1 MNKNK
6 KLKVPQGTTCGKWSF
21 DKRLGKGGNGEVWL
35 AKYDGQTCAIKVLS
49 KVAEKAY
56 SRFRDEI
63 KVLKENSDVTGI
75 VPLLEAELPELG
87 KGTPW
92 YAMPVATPASDV
104 LVDKGI
110 PDVVSAIAEI
120 AETLKVLHSRN
131 ITHRDIKPQNLLF
144 LDGKACL
151 SDFGL
156 VDYPDKPDVTAK
168 NEDIG
173 PRWTMAPEMRRNA
186 SNADF
191 KKADIYSLGKTLW
204 ILLTKQTKGFDGQY
218 SAASSVGIRT
228 YLGQKFT
235 APLDNLLSI
244 STDNAPNRRPTISEF
259 LNALREWQ
267 QLSRDQWAQD
277 NVEMEMLQ
285 SRLFPATTPSRAIWE
300 DIDAIVTVLNIVG
313 SIPNF
318 SHIFFPDG
326 GGLDL
331 HSVRKSHERGC
342 IEINT
347 GLTEI
352 LKPKRLVFEYF
363 ADEAHWNYFRLEAD
377 ELAPSGAYEEPPHYC
392 REELVELPN
401 GLYIDRV
408 AWDANEYQG
417 EPLPDDARL
426 VCRYVRGTFVI
437 FLKSSI
443 YNYASATYDGRHAKM
458 STDEFRQYI
467 QRSVDHACTKREKEA
482 AEQRRI
488 TRTQTISDHVKAIIA
503 LSKNALAERTRTREE
518 FNKKRGDDSPIYTI
532 IEMFEMDILPRPAW
546 DELAKYLQDLNETM
560 LRKLVGLVYMGREEI
575 NDFSYFETI
584 VNGMSKEQCLSKL
597 IGKIDIPEYL
607 LAATEMLGD
616 EMDKIGCSSG

>member
-1 MNKNK
+1 MSKNN

-21 DKRLGKGGNGEVWL
+21 VKRLGKGGNGEVWL
-35 AKYDGQTCAIKVLS
+35 AKYDRQTCAIKVLS

-63 KVLKENSDVTGI
+63 QVLKGNSDVTGI
-75 VPLLEAELPELG
+75 IPLLEAELPEFG

-92 YAMPVATPASDV
+92 YAMPVATPALDV
-104 LVDKGI
+104 LAGKGI

-120 AETLKVLHSRN
+120 AETLEVLHSRN

-144 LDGKACL
+144 LDGKSCL
-151 SDFGL
+151 TDFGL
-156 VDYPDKPDVTAK
+156 VDFPDKPDVTAK

-186 SNADF
+186 TNADF

-235 APLDNLLSI
+235 APLDNLLTI
-244 STDNAPNRRPTISEF
+244 ATDNAPNRRPTISEF
-259 LNALREWQ
+259 LNTLREWQ
-267 QLSRDQWAQD
+267 QLSNDQWAQD

-285 SRLFPATTPSRAIWE
+285 TRLFPATTPSRAIWE
-300 DIDAIVTVLNIVG
+300 DIDAVVTVLNIVG

-318 SHIFFPDG
+318 SHMFFPNG

-331 HSVRKSHERGC
+331 HSARKSRERGC

-347 GLTEI
+347 GLTDI

-363 ADEAHWNYFRLEAD
+363 ADEAHWNYFLLEAD
-377 ELAPSGAYEEPPHYC
+377 DLAPSGVYEEPPSRYC

-401 GLYIDRV
+401 GQYIDRG
-408 AWDANEYQG
+408 AWDSDEYQG
-417 EPLPDDARL
+417 EPLPEDARL

-437 FLKSSI
+437 FLKSSV
-443 YNYASATYDGRHAKM
+443 YNHVSATYDGRHAKM

-467 QRSVDHACTKREKEA
+467 QRSVDYARTKREKEA

-488 TRTQTISDHVKAIIA
+488 TKTQTMSDHVKAIIA
-503 LSKNALAERTRTREE
+503 LSKSALAERARIREE
-518 FNKKRGDDSPIYTI
+518 FNKKRVDNSPIYTV
-532 IEMFEMDILPRPAW
+532 IELFEMDKLPRPSW
-546 DELAKYLQDLNETM
+546 SELAKYLQDLDETM
-560 LRKLVGLVYMGREEI
+560 LRKLVGLMYMGREEI
-575 NDFSYFETI
+575 NDYRYMESI
-584 VNGMSKEQCLSKL
+584 VNGMNKEQCSSKL
-597 IGKIDIPEYL
+597 MEKIDLPEYL
-607 LAATEMLGD
+607 TIAQEMLGD
-616 EMDKIGCSSG
+616 EMDKIG